1 MSFTLRD
8 EFRDLVDRADVGEH
22 RQRGFVG
29 AAMRRA
35 PQAGDAGGDT
45 GERVGAG
52 GAGDT
57 HRRGRGVL
65 LVVGVQ
71 DEDLVERVSQHRI
84 DLVVL
89 ARHREAH
96 VQEVLGKRERVLRIH
111 EGLADG
117 VFEGHRRQ
125 RRDLRDHAHRGD
137 HALLRIVDV
146 GGVVIERG
154 ERADGGDHDGHRMGV
169 AAKTLEE
176 AGHLLV
182 NHGVV
187 DHAAVEILLL
197 RRGRKLPVEQEI
209 AGLEEVALLGE
220 LLDRI
225 AAVFQHAGV
234 AVDIGDLGLAAAGR
248 GEAGVV
254 GEHPGLG
261 VELGDVDHIGPN
273 RAAQDREIVGLV
285 ADRKGRRLVAGFCVH
300 RVVPDE
306 IVAKTGLLAKPF
318 SGR

>member
-1 MSFTLRD
+1 
-8 EFRDLVDRADVGEH
+8 
-22 RQRGFVG
+22 
-29 AAMRRA
+29 MRRA
-35 PQAGDAGGDT
+35 PQAGDAGGDA

-65 LVVGVQ
+65 LVVGMQ
-71 DEDLVERVSQHRI
+71 DEDLVERVRQHRI

-96 VQEVLGKRERVLRIH
+96 VQEVLGEGERVLRIH

-125 RRDLRDHAHRGD
+125 RRDFRDHPHRGD

-154 ERADGGDHDGHRMGV
+154 QRADRRHHDRHRMGV
-169 AAKTLEE
+169 AAEALEE

-187 DHAAVEILLL
+187 DHAVVEIGLL
-197 RRGRKLPVEQEI
+197 RRGRQFAVEQQIAGFEEI
-209 AGLEEVALLGE
+209 ALFGE

-225 AAVFQHAGV
+225 AAVFQDAGV

-254 GEHPGLG
+254 GEHAGLG
-261 VELGDVDHIGPN
+261 VELGDVDDIGPD
-273 RAAQDREIVGLV
+273 RAAQYREIVGLV
-285 ADRKGRRLVAGFCVH
+285 ADRQRCGFVAGFCVH
-300 RVVPDE
+300 RRSP
-306 IVAKTGLLAKPF
+306 
-318 SGR
+318 R